1 MTTTSFYPVIL
12 TEKVASSST
21 FYSTYFQFEKVYE
34 ADWYVSLRMTN
45 GKVPYELALLDASH
59 PTIPP
64 VYQKRVQGLI
74 LNFEVDDVD
83 SEYKRLI
90 LDEKL
95 PLQLDIRNE
104 EFGQRHFITSDPNG
118 VLIDI
123 IQIIPPSETESTN
136 YAEQVWLSNNDGE
149 IE

>member
-59 PTIPP
+59 PTIPLFT
-64 VYQKRVQGLI
+64 KKG
-74 LNFEVDDVD
+74 
-83 SEYKRLI
+83 SK
-90 LDEKL
+90 
-95 PLQLDIRNE
+95 
-104 EFGQRHFITSDPNG
+104 
-118 VLIDI
+118 
-123 IQIIPPSETESTN
+123 
-136 YAEQVWLSNNDGE
+136 A
-149 IE
+149 